1 MIEVENRTM
10 EMLPYKNQIP
20 VLSGRIRADRLQVIF
35 SISYINAKTGRLIG
49 TVALQNLEKRRM
61 DTYELKAEHAGH
73 LLLDATTLIHTNPP
87 EDEATYRMNSIMRNA
102 LENGKIRKK

>member
-73 LLLDATTLIHTNPP
+73 LPLGLRFNDILRIFPFSSAF
-87 EDEATYRMNSIMRNA
+87 RIM
-102 LENGKIRKK
+102 EFIR